1 MKGPGMNN
9 TNTVLIGYM
18 GSGKSTVAAIMA
30 DRYRLKLVDTDA
42 MIERATGKT
51 ISDIF
56 ATEGEQAF
64 RQMETQCLKKIADAH
79 ADHLIVATGGGS
91 VLREENQALLK
102 EIGKVVYLKVTP
114 ETAYARVKNA
124 QATRPLLQ
132 GPDPYGRIVQMLAE
146 RENAYLRASDI
157 IIATDDLTAETI
169 ADRVFDLR
177 YDN

>member
-1 MKGPGMNN
+1 MQN

-18 GSGKSTVAAIMA
+18 GSGKSTVARIMA
-30 DRYRLKLVDTDA
+30 DRYRLRLLDTDT
-42 MIERATGKT
+42 MIEKSTGKS
-51 ISDIF
+51 ISQIF
-56 ATEGEQAF
+56 AEEGEAAF
-64 RQMETQCLKKIADAH
+64 RQMETQCLKRIADAK
-79 ADHLIVATGGGS
+79 ADHLIVASGGGA

-114 ETAYARVKNA
+114 ETAYNRVKGSA
-124 QATRPLLQ
+124 ATRPLLQ
-132 GPDPYGRIVQMLAE
+132 GADPYGQIVKMLAE

-177 YDN
+177 FDN

>member
-1 MKGPGMNN
+1 MQN

-18 GSGKSTVAAIMA
+18 GSGKSTVARIMA
-30 DRYRLKLVDTDA
+30 DRYRLRLLDTDT
-42 MIERATGKT
+42 MIEKSTGKS
-51 ISDIF
+51 ISQIF
-56 ATEGEQAF
+56 AEEGEAAF
-64 RQMETQCLKKIADAH
+64 RQMETQCLKRIADAK
-79 ADHLIVATGGGS
+79 ADHLIVASGGGA

-114 ETAYARVKNA
+114 ETAYNRVKGA
-124 QATRPLLQ
+124 AATRPLLQ
-132 GPDPYGRIVQMLAE
+132 GADPFGQIVKMLAE

-177 YDN
+177 FDN

>member
-1 MKGPGMNN
+1 MQN

-18 GSGKSTVAAIMA
+18 GSGKSTVARIMA
-30 DRYRLKLVDTDA
+30 DRYRLRLLDTDT
-42 MIERATGKT
+42 MIEKSRGKS
-51 ISDIF
+51 ISQIF
-56 ATEGEQAF
+56 AEEGEAAF
-64 RQMETQCLKKIADAH
+64 RQMETQCLKRIADAK
-79 ADHLIVATGGGS
+79 ADHLIVASGGGA

-114 ETAYARVKNA
+114 ETAYNRVKGSA
-124 QATRPLLQ
+124 ASRPLLQ
-132 GPDPYGRIVQMLAE
+132 GADPYGQIVRMLAE

-177 YDN
+177 FDN